1 MDQTFEF
8 GMRPGMDKTSERQV
22 VIALLS
28 CLFLCLVSAVLGF
41 RG

>member
-1 MDQTFEF
+1 MDPTFDF

-22 VIALLS
+22 IIALLS
-28 CLFLCLVSAVLGF
+28 CLFLCLVSAVLDF